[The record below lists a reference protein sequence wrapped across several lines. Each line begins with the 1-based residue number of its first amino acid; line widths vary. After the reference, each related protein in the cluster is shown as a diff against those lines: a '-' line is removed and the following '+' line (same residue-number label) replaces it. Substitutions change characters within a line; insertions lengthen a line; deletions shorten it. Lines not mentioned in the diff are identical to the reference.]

1 MTIAR
6 TPARCTA
13 AELVSGVFNRERC
26 IPGMHLSLYT
36 QWPYGLSLA
45 RSSVSVRV
53 ERVVSGFGPLVV
65 RVSPCVAGL

>member
-13 AELVSGVFNRERC
+13 AELVSSVWNRESRNC
-26 IPGMHLSLYT
+26 SPLYT
-36 QWPYGLSLA
+36 QRPYGLSLA

-53 ERVVSGFGPLVV
+53 ERVVSGFGPLAEVRPVV
-65 RVSPCVAGL
+65 PFGLKNV